1 MERRH
6 ADSRCGFWI
15 ALFAVL
21 LANAAS
27 PATSPAAAPLGP
39 KGGSAVDLLLVLA
52 VDVSESIDRREARLQ
67 RLGHAEALI
76 DPQVIAAIDSGRHG
90 RIAITYLEWAGPKE
104 QRQVI
109 GWTLVEGRESAGTVN
124 KALLAEPIS
133 GGYWTSISSALETAD
148 RLIAAAPFTAPRRVI
163 DLSSDGRNNA
173 GEPLGAARK
182 RVLDRGIT
190 INGLPVMAMRR
201 NFTWPPI
208 PYLDRYFTDCVIG
221 GAGSFSEPVE
231 HYDDFARA
239 VRRKLIREI
248 AGTPPPAGRVIRV
261 TGAVAKPKIRCV
273 EDSDDKPG
281 GDKL

>member
-1 MERRH
+1 
-6 ADSRCGFWI
+6 
-15 ALFAVL
+15 
-21 LANAAS
+21 
-27 PATSPAAAPLGP
+27 
-39 KGGSAVDLLLVLA
+39 VDLLLVLA

-90 RIAITYLEWAGPKE
+90 RVAIANLEWAGPKE

-109 GWTLVEGRESAGTVN
+109 GWTLVEDRKSARTLN
-124 KALLAEPIS
+124 KALLSEPIS
-133 GGYWTSISSALETAD
+133 IGYWTSISSALETAS
-148 RLIAAAPFTAPRRVI
+148 RMIADAPFTAARHVI

-173 GEPLGAARK
+173 GEPLGTARK

-190 INGLPVMAMRR
+190 INGLPVLAMRR
-201 NFTWPPI
+201 NFTWPPM

-221 GAGSFSEPVE
+221 GPGAFSELVE
-231 HYDDFARA
+231 RYDDFARA

-248 AGTPPPAGRVIRV
+248 AGTRPPAGRVIRV
-261 TGAVAKPKIRCV
+261 AGAAAKPKIRCV
-273 EDSDDKPG
+273 EDDDDKPG